1 MGQKFGLWLEVGT
14 MSRLSYRI
22 KTITNEGQQ
31 SILKGRNARLSSR
44 TRMRSE
50 FTLRPHCDASWTAQ
64 RTSAIADLLQ
74 GLKVCCG
81 LAPPE
86 CSFSI

>member
-1 MGQKFGLWLEVGT
+1 MGKKFGLWLEVGT

-22 KTITNEGQQ
+22 KTIANEGQQ

-50 FTLRPHCDASWTAQ
+50 FTLRPRLGH
-64 RTSAIADLLQ
+64 
-74 GLKVCCG
+74 
-81 LAPPE
+81 
-86 CSFSI
+86 